1 MKPPPDW
8 DAIKRDYQTGEYTV
22 RELADRHGVPKST
35 IQRRINRD
43 NWERDLTAQI
53 TKIRRA
59 KVARVDA
66 EEFAEEKRDKEA
78 GQKVGQEAGQAEMGQ
93 VVPLTLV
100 TEQAASRQ
108 VQVIRSHREKTKRLQ
123 RQADRQLDLI
133 DMWLNGNETE
143 QAEAARRLFV
153 GKGDSL
159 TAHLSAAMNIVDK
172 VIRLERE
179 LYGLDSITSEMSL
192 DKANALR
199 DELERRFARIAS
211 T

>member
-78 GQKVGQEAGQAEMGQ
+78 GQ